1 MHSLLQHAFGMLL
14 ETHFIIPCSG
24 QMGKS
29 ATKSVV
35 PPKKTAVQTKDIA
48 LSQDCATSENLFV
61 RDIQMVAVP
70 RFLFRGQ
77 QKKIIYEI
85 SPQVKFPVV
94 WNLRKL
100 RPNMSNTNTLQ
111 RFLG

>member
-29 ATKSVV
+29 ATKSAV

-61 RDIQMVAVP
+61 RDIQMVALP
-70 RFLFRGQ
+70 RSLFRGQ
-77 QKKIIYEI
+77 QKKKSVKSVHKLNSLLYGI
-85 SPQVKFPVV
+85 SE
-94 WNLRKL
+94 N
-100 RPNMSNTNTLQ
+100 
-111 RFLG
+111 